1 MLTQRHLALI
11 RAALQFFDE
20 ELVPS
25 GMEVIRF
32 YLDTPMDP
40 EVTHVEIRMLR
51 TMLGRAE
58 LKCGRF
64 NRRTGDLVE
73 VPYQEL
79 IATDNPTEVDSQP
92 AVLLLLH

>member
-1 MLTQRHLALI
+1 MLTQRHLALV

-32 YLDTPMDP
+32 YLDTPTDE
-40 EVTHVEIRMLR
+40 EVTHLEIRTLRSMLKN
-51 TMLGRAE
+51 AE

-73 VPYQEL
+73 VPYHEL
-79 IATDNPTEVDSQP
+79 TATNDATEVDSQP
-92 AVLLLLH
+92 AVLLLFH